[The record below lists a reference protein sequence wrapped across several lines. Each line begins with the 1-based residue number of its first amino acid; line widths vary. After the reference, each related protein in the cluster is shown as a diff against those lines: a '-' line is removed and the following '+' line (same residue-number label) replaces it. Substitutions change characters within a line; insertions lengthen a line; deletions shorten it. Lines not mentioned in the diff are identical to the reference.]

1 MAEHPR
7 KRVATTNN
15 LKQRIIMEENKKQE
29 PTLEVLENKQEN
41 CFTPL
46 ILMPIDVKIKVESE
60 LKRRAESDAELAEC
74 LKKESKNFEDCTKYI
89 EGRIFQSLMSVAKD
103 YQGLQ
108 KMMTNVEGTSTKVI
122 DKWFSD
128 ENVYQLAE
136 YYYKDDSIEREKA
149 RKAEIEQK
157 RKEEAK
163 KKQDTKPANTTK
175 PTSKPKTDVKAESK
189 EDTNKPQQLSL
200 F

>member
-1 MAEHPR
+1 
-7 KRVATTNN
+7 
-15 LKQRIIMEENKKQE
+15 MEEIKKQE
-29 PTLEVLENKQEN
+29 PTLEAMNTPQGN

-46 ILMPIDVKIKVESE
+46 ILMPVEVKIKVESE

-74 LKKESKNFEDCTKYI
+74 LKKPTKNWEDCTKYI
-89 EGRIFQSLMSVAKD
+89 EGRIFQSIMAVAKD

-108 KMMTNVEGTSTKVI
+108 KMMTDVEGSSTRVLG
-122 DKWFSD
+122 KWFAD
-128 ENVYQLAE
+128 EQVYQLAE

-149 RKAEIEQK
+149 RKAEIEKK

-163 KKQDTKPANTTK
+163 AKAKDSK
-175 PTSKPKTDVKAESK
+175 PTNPAKSDSKPKNAQTNTPAGKAES
-189 EDTNKPQQLSL
+189 NKPTQLSL